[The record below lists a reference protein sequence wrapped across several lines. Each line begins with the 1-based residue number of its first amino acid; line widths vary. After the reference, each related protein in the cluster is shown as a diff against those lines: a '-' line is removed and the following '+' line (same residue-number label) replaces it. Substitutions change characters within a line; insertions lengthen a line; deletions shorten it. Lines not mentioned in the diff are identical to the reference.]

1 MSRKLFLLCV
11 LLLLSIQIAF
21 SQALK
26 NDKKDEEL
34 KKEAVIFLRETAM
47 EVGNLRTLENRISFS
62 AEIANLMWFQD
73 AGEAQTMFQKVIV
86 DFRQLLMQIDQQF
99 TALEN
104 APNNEDANYDLLT
117 DDTPDAKRKL
127 TRKLTKAV
135 SVRQQIALSIAEH
148 DPQMAFDFFT
158 GTSQAV
164 TNAQLRTQFEANDA
178 YFESKLIYAIADK
191 DVDKALEGGRR
202 RLAKGFD
209 FEIINLLK
217 KIYEKDAAK
226 GITFGEEIVSKL
238 KSESSKSI
246 NFYLI
251 STLIG
256 AGEDNLAKIKDKTGK
271 KPMFNEQSMR
281 ELADLLAAEIMKLD
295 DSELPRLTSYIAQ
308 VEKFSPSRAVQ
319 IRAKF
324 GAKNNTNRGE
334 VKTVV
339 GDYDE
344 PPMIEKPP
352 NKSNNAAKQEDYFKQ
367 VQTLSAK
374 PLSKEEKEKVVA
386 QSREIIAKIKSREQK
401 VVALSFLASQVSLAG
416 DKDLANEIMNE
427 ARGLVN
433 FQPKSYKD
441 YLLIWMLTS
450 GYVAADAERAF
461 PLLEDTIARLNE
473 MIAAF
478 IKVGEFMDVNEDI
491 IEGEEV
497 QVGNFGGSM
506 TREMLGGLGG
516 AANPTLIAL
525 ARTDFARTKTLTEKF
540 ERLEVRILAKMLV
553 LRAILGDK
561 KISEK

>member
-1 MSRKLFLLCV
+1 MSRKLFLLCG

-21 SQALK
+21 SQVLK

-47 EVGNLRTLENRISFS
+47 DVGNLRTLENRISFS
-62 AEIANLMWFQD
+62 AEIANLMWFHD
-73 AGEAQTMFQKVIV
+73 ASEAQTMFQKVIV

-104 APNNEDANYDLLT
+104 APAEDTNYDLLT

-127 TRKLTKAV
+127 TKKLMKAV

-164 TNAQLRTQFEANDA
+164 TNIQLRTLFEANDA

-226 GITFGEEIVSKL
+226 GITFGEEIVSKV
-238 KSESSKSI
+238 KSESSKAI

-251 STLIG
+251 STLIS
-256 AGEDNLAKIKDKTGK
+256 AGEENLAKIKDKTGK
-271 KPMFNEQSMR
+271 KPMLGEQSMR

-295 DSELPRLTSYIAQ
+295 GDEGARLTSYIAQ

-319 IRAKF
+319 LRAKF
-324 GAKNNTNRGE
+324 AVKNNSTRGE
-334 VKTVV
+334 AKTVV

-344 PPMIEKPP
+344 PPLIEKPP
-352 NKSNNAAKQEDYFKQ
+352 NKSNSAAKQEEYFKQ
-367 VQTLSAK
+367 VQTLGAK

-401 VVALSFLASQVSLAG
+401 IVALSILASQVSMAG

-427 ARGLVN
+427 ARNLVN

-441 YLLIWMLTS
+441 YLLIWILTS

-497 QVGNFGGSM
+497 QVGSFGGSM
-506 TREMLGGLGG
+506 TREMLGGLSG
-516 AANPTLIAL
+516 AANTTLIAL

-540 ERLEVRILAKMLV
+540 DRLEVRILAKMLV